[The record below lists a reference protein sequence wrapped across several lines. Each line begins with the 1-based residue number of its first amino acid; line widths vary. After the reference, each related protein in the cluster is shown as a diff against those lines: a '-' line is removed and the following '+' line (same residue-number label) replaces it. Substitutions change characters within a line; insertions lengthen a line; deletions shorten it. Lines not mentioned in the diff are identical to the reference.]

1 MIQLWTLCFFAVW
14 AVISN
19 TEKIDAPPA
28 AMPPAMRSAY
38 TMNNKISVSHFYVD
52 DTLMGKGTHFK
63 YSSEIISSYVNSY
76 RQKLSRWRTFA
87 EKENLDN
94 DAASLNDIVMSL
106 DKMHW
111 PLIALDAAFKQN
123 GLHGKKVV
131 VFGTQEPWAEAICL
145 ALGSLNITTVEYN
158 NLTLESPALRTLK
171 PAEFRRL
178 VLEDGERYD
187 VALSFSSFDHD
198 GLGRY
203 GDPLSPDG
211 DIEAV
216 RLMHTSLAATGIAF
230 LTLPIGQDLIVWNLH
245 RRYGALRLPLIL
257 DGWTILKRIGWNES
271 QIYADN
277 DFRRSYEPVL
287 LLQPISPEINTQ
299 QSKRNGMCPS
309 TTATPEKKSEHA
321 GTS

>member
-1 MIQLWTLCFFAVW
+1 MIQLRTISFFAVW
-14 AVISN
+14 ALLSN
-19 TEKIDAPPA
+19 TEEIDVPPA

-38 TMNNKISVSHFYVD
+38 TMNNKIPVSHFYVD

-63 YSSEIISSYVNSY
+63 FSSEIISSYVNSY

-94 DAASLNDIVMSL
+94 DTVSLNDIVMSL

-111 PLIALDAAFKQN
+111 PLIALDAAYKQN
-123 GLHGKKVV
+123 GMHGKKVV
-131 VFGTQEPWAEAICL
+131 IFGTQDPWVEAICL
-145 ALGSLNITTVEYN
+145 ALGSSNITTVEYN
-158 NLTLESPALRTLK
+158 NLTLESPALRTVK

-216 RLMHTSLAATGIAF
+216 RLMRTSLTATGIAF

-271 QIYADN
+271 QMYADY

-287 LLQPISPEINTQ
+287 LLQPISPEINTE
-299 QSKRNGMCPS
+299 QSKTNGMCLS
-309 TTATPEKKSEHA
+309 TTVTPEKKSEHV